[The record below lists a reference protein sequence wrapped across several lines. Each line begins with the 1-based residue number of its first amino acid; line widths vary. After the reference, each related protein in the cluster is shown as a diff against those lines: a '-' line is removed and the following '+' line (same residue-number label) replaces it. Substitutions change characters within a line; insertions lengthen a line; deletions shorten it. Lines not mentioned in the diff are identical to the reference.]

1 MRGVMVIIGRDI
13 KLRLLL
19 VILSVIILFPDT
31 SYAHVTRFF
40 DGFAIVSPFI
50 IVVVNFF
57 KFLIIAQFNSHNNT
71 KKLFNLILSVAAAEI
86 FLIFVVYC
94 IALAF
99 LSIFNIT
106 NHEIEEIHIFFLM
119 IISFGIIAIAPN
131 ILLVKD
137 EKQEFSKAIAIPKT
151 FICAAML
158 AFITPSVETALVI
171 LSSLNIL

>member
-1 MRGVMVIIGRDI
+1 MVIIGRDI

-86 FLIFVVYC
+86 FLVFVVYC
-94 IALAF
+94 LVLAF

-106 NHEIEEIHIFFLM
+106 NHEIEEVHIFFLM
-119 IISFGIIAIAPN
+119 IISFGIIAIALIFCWLKTKN
-131 ILLVKD
+131 RSFQKLLLYQKHLFV
-137 EKQEFSKAIAIPKT
+137 QQ
-151 FICAAML
+151 CWL
-158 AFITPSVETALVI
+158 L
-171 LSSLNIL
+171 LLRQ